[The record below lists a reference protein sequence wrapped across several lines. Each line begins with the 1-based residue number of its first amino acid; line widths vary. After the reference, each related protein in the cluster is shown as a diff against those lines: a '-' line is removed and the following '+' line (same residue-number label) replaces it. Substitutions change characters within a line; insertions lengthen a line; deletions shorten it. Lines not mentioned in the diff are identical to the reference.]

1 MDLPRYDELHVISD
15 LHMGGDRLDFQI
27 LRETKRLASFVRWV
41 ADQRP
46 DGRVALVLNGDI
58 VDTLAEDTGGYI
70 AVDDAAATLER
81 IMNNTSFA
89 DVWAALADFARTPNR
104 TLVLAV
110 GNHDLELAL
119 PPVQRLILQR
129 LAGEDLAARA
139 RIELSTLG
147 AGYACRVGSA
157 RVFCTH
163 GNEVDPWN
171 YVRYEDL
178 SKLARV
184 SMPGARCRR
193 PSGSRTRGPRW
204 SRT

>member
-1 MDLPRYDELHVISD
+1 HVISD
-15 LHMGGDRLDFQI
+15 LHMGGDRPDFQI
-27 LRETKRLASFVRWV
+27 LRETGRLASYVRWV

-70 AVDDAAATLER
+70 AFDNAAATVSR
-81 IMNNTSFA
+81 IMNNASFVG
-89 DVWAALADFARTPNR
+89 VWTALAEFVKRPGR

-119 PPVQRLILQR
+119 PPVQRLVTER

-139 RIELSTLG
+139 RLEFSTLG
-147 AGYACRVGSA
+147 AGHACLVGSA

-171 YVRYEDL
+171 YV
-178 SKLARV
+178 
-184 SMPGARCRR
+184 
-193 PSGSRTRGPRW
+193 
-204 SRT
+204 